1 MKMLFKKYLKQ
12 NLFILIICLLLGL
25 GFVFLQLYIPI
36 LIGKTIDLISVEN
49 SLNDIVNNL
58 FIMCFC
64 VIGVFVFQYLYEF
77 LINLFTQNVI
87 KKLREDVYKK
97 YNYAPVSYVDSNF
110 KGDLLLR
117 DVNDIENISVGLI
130 GGFKQLF
137 QGIIM
142 ILFTLGFMF
151 YVNWFLALL
160 IVIIT
165 PLSIF
170 TSSFIAKKCSKYFKK
185 QASSAA
191 NLSSISFENLKNYEV
206 TKQYNFENTQIKKFN
221 EENKILYKA
230 GQKAQFYSSWI
241 NPTTRFINNLTYG
254 VILIVGMCLII
265 DKNFLNYLG
274 FAAFSIGSLQSLL
287 VYVNQYSKPF
297 NEISSVLTEIQNAF
311 ASLERVNKVLEQEN
325 EIDEG
330 KNEVNCIDN
339 LDFKNVEFSYDGN
352 HIIINNISFNLLKGQ
367 RIAIIGPTGC
377 GKTTLINLLLR
388 YYEIQKGNIDINGTN
403 INELSKDSLRNNFAL
418 VLQDSWLFKGTIL
431 ENIKYGKQD
440 ATLDEVIE
448 ASKKAHCHNFISR
461 LSDGYN
467 TIIDQNTGLS
477 SGEKQLIC
485 IARIILMNPEFVILD
500 EATSNVDTRTE
511 MKISKAFDNLLLN
524 KTSIVIAHRLST
536 IVNSDLII
544 VLDKGQIIESGKH
557 QELLDK
563 KGFYYTLYNSQ
574 FEN

>member
-58 FIMCFC
+58 LIMCFC
-64 VIGVFVFQYLYEF
+64 VLGVFIFQYLYEF
-77 LINLFTQNVI
+77 LINLFNQNVI

-97 YNYAPVSYVDSNF
+97 YNYVPVSYIDSNF

-206 TKQYNFENTQIKKFN
+206 TKQYNFENSQIKKFN

-330 KNEVNCIDN
+330 KNEVSCIDS

-403 INELSKDSLRNNFAL
+403 INELSKASLRNNFAL

-440 ATLDEVIE
+440 ATFDEVIE

-467 TIIDQNTGLS
+467 TIINQNTGLS

>member
-1 MKMLFKKYLKQ
+1 MKKLFKNYIKS
-12 NLFILIICLLLGL
+12 NILILILCLLLGI
-25 GFVFLQLYIPI
+25 GFVILQLYVPI
-36 LIGKTIDLISVEN
+36 IIGNTIDLMLKEN
-49 SLNDIVNNL
+49 SLNEIINNL
-58 FIMCFC
+58 IIMSLC
-64 VIGVFVFQYLYEF
+64 VLGVFIFQYSYEF
-77 LINLFTQNVI
+77 LITLFNQNVI
-87 KKLREDVYKK
+87 KKLREDVFRK
-97 YNYAPVSYVDSNF
+97 YNYVPVSYIDSNF

-151 YVNWFLALL
+151 YVNWFLAIL
-160 IVIIT
+160 IVLIT

-185 QASSAA
+185 QAGSAA

-206 TKQYNFENTQIKKFN
+206 TKQYKFEERQIIKYK
-221 EENKILYKA
+221 EENKVLYKA

-254 VILIVGMCLII
+254 IILIVGMCLII
-265 DKNFLNYLG
+265 DNNFANNLG
-274 FAAFSIGSLQSLL
+274 FAVFSIGSLQSLL
-287 VYVNQYSKPF
+287 FYVNQYSKPF

-311 ASLERVNKVLEQEN
+311 ASLERVNKVLDQEN
-325 EIDEG
+325 EIDDG
-330 KNEVNCIDN
+330 KEVINEIDALEFN
-339 LDFKNVEFSYDGN
+339 NVLFSYDGKTT
-352 HIIINNISFNLLKGQ
+352 IINNISFDLSKGQ

-388 YYEIQKGNIDINGTN
+388 YYEIQSGSIN
-403 INELSKDSLRNNFAL
+403 INNSNIIDSSKRSLRDNFAL
-418 VLQDSWLFKGTIL
+418 VLQDSWIFKGTIL
-431 ENIKYGKQD
+431 ENIKYGKPE
-440 ATLDEVIE
+440 ATLEEVIE
-448 ASKKAHCHNFISR
+448 ASKKAHSHSFISR
-461 LSDGYN
+461 LSNGYD
-467 TIIDQNTGLS
+467 TVIDQNSGLS

-485 IARIILMNPEFVILD
+485 IARIILMNPDFVILD

-536 IVNSDLII
+536 IINSDLII
-544 VLDKGQIIESGKH
+544 VLDKGNIIEKGKH